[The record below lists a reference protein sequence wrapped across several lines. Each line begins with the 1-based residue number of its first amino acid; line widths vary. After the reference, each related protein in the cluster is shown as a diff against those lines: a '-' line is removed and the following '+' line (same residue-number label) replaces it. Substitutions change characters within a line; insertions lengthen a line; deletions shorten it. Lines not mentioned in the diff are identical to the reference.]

1 MTTPELQDSRDER
14 ILILAPTG
22 RDAALTAQ
30 VVSGAGLTPDICDNI
45 EELCRKILS
54 GAGLAF
60 ITGEVLT
67 QTATQC
73 LVEGLAL
80 QPTWADIPIL
90 VLTSGGGQSPEN
102 AETLATLGEAGNVT
116 LIERPV
122 RVTTLMSAF
131 RAALRARRRQYDV
144 RDYLLAERRAKEA
157 LSESEERLRVALDSE
172 RAARTEAEA
181 ASRLKDEFLATVSH
195 ELRTPMTAVL
205 GWAHLLRVNGQLVGA
220 DREHALE
227 VIERNARS
235 QNQLIEDLLDV
246 SRIITGK
253 LRLDVRSVEPVS
265 FIVAAIEAVIPAAE
279 AKGILIHKSLN
290 AGVAEVS
297 GDPARLQ
304 QVVWNLLSNAIK
316 FTPRGGRVE
325 VSLKR
330 TNSHLEIS
338 ITDSGAGIEA
348 EFLPYVFDRFRQA
361 DGSTRRQHG
370 GLGLGLAIVRHLVEL
385 HGGSVGAA
393 SPGEGLGATFTVRLP
408 LMSVARLEAED
419 ASAHGGPNKGRAL
432 AVEWPDRIEGLKI
445 LVVDDEVDTLEL
457 LKLSLEQCG
466 AQIITATSSAE
477 ALSVLARERLD
488 VIVSDIGMPFEDGYE
503 FIRKV
508 RALPAESGG
517 RIPAVALTAYATA
530 QDRLRVLR
538 SGYQMHVAKPVEL
551 SELTA
556 IVSSVAGRR

>member
-30 VVSGAGLTPDICDNI
+30 VITEAGLVAEVCNSI
-45 EELCRKILS
+45 EELCRKMLL
-54 GAGLAF
+54 GAGLVF

-67 QTATQC
+67 RAALQC
-73 LVEGLAL
+73 LVEGLAQ

-90 VLTSGGGQSPEN
+90 VLTSGGGQSPDN
-102 AETLATLGEAGNVT
+102 AGTLATLGEAGNVT

-122 RVTTLMSAF
+122 RVTTLISAF

-144 RDYLLAERRAKEA
+144 RDHLLAEQRSKEA
-157 LSESEERLRVALDSE
+157 LSESEERLRLALDSE
-172 RAARTEAEA
+172 RTARAEAEA

-205 GWAHLLRVNGQLVGA
+205 GWAHLLRVNGQLA
-220 DREHALE
+220 DVDRGHALE

-253 LRLDVRSVEPVS
+253 LRLDVRPVEPVS
-265 FIVAAIEAVIPAAE
+265 FIEAAIEAVVPAAE
-279 AKGILIHKSLN
+279 AKEIRIRKSLD
-290 AGVAEVS
+290 AGAPEVL

-304 QVVWNLLSNAIK
+304 QIIWNLLSNAIK
-316 FTPRGGRVE
+316 FTPRGGQVE
-325 VSLKR
+325 VRLER
-330 TNSHLEIS
+330 TSSHLEIS
-338 ITDSGAGIEA
+338 VTDSGAGIEP

-370 GLGLGLAIVRHLVEL
+370 GLGLGLSIVRHLVEL
-385 HGGSVGAA
+385 HGGTVGAA
-393 SPGEGLGATFTVRLP
+393 SPGEDSGATFTVSLP
-408 LMSVARLEAED
+408 LMNASRLDTQAEG
-419 ASAHGGPNKGRAL
+419 SPGGPSGARAV

-445 LVVDDEVDTLEL
+445 LVVDDEADTLEL

-466 AQIITATSSAE
+466 AQITTATSSAE
-477 ALSVLARERLD
+477 ALSILAREMPD

-508 RALPAESGG
+508 RALPAERGG

-538 SGYQMHVAKPVEL
+538 SGYQMHITKPVEL
-551 SELTA
+551 AELTA
-556 IVSSVAGRR
+556 IVSSVAGRS

>member
-1 MTTPELQDSRDER
+1 MTTPELQENRDER

-30 VVSGAGLTPDICDNI
+30 VLGEAGLAPEVCNSI
-45 EELCRKILS
+45 EELCGKMLA

-67 QTATQC
+67 SSAMRC
-73 LVEGLAL
+73 LVAELAR

-102 AETLATLGEAGNVT
+102 AETLASLGEAANVT

-144 RDYLLAERRAKEA
+144 RDHLLAERRAKEA
-157 LSESEERLRVALDSE
+157 LAESEERLRRALDSE
-172 RAARTEAEA
+172 RAARAEAEA

-205 GWAHLLRVNGQLVGA
+205 GWAHLLRVNDQLSET

-253 LRLDVRSVEPVS
+253 LRLDVRAVEPVS
-265 FIVAAIEAVIPAAE
+265 FIEAAIEAVVPAAE
-279 AKGILIHKSLN
+279 AKEIRIRKSLD
-290 AGVAEVS
+290 AGAPEVF

-316 FTPRGGRVE
+316 FTPRGGHVE
-325 VSLKR
+325 VRLER
-330 TNSHLEIS
+330 ANSHLEIS
-338 ITDSGAGIEA
+338 VTDSGAGIEA

-361 DGSTRRQHG
+361 DGSTRRQYG

-385 HGGSVGAA
+385 HGGTVAAA
-393 SPGEGLGATFTVRLP
+393 SAGEGLGATFTVRLP
-408 LMSVARLEAED
+408 LMAAYQLEAEEARSRD
-419 ASAHGGPNKGRAL
+419 AASPQAL

-445 LVVDDEVDTLEL
+445 LVVDDEADTLEL

-466 AQIITATSSAE
+466 AHVTTASSSSE
-477 ALSVLARERLD
+477 ALGVLSQEVPD

-508 RALPAESGG
+508 RALPPERGG
-517 RIPAVALTAYATA
+517 RIPAVALTAYAST

-551 SELTA
+551 TELTA
-556 IVSSVAGRR
+556 IVSSVAGRS